1 VVVVHIYDK
10 GYYLMMKSY
19 SSVAVKFTTKVE
31 FEFHYRVSVGLY
43 KRHRKAKSD
52 DRHRSAE
59 CSAFDVV

>member
-43 KRHRKAKSD
+43 KGTERRNQMTDIAVL
-52 DRHRSAE
+52 SA
-59 CSAFDVV
+59 VHLM